1 MSAAPLSVGQ
11 LGACRGQTYSTR
23 CPWGKS
29 AGNDGTAVRRTKRPM
44 PQLVAL
50 ETRCPSDNS
59 AGNRVTAVFRQLGA
73 CRDKADAHPLSLRQF
88 GGNACADRCPS
99 DNSASSATNALH
111 PLSVGQLG
119 GKSRH
124 RCPSDKAAR
133 AATQL
138 FLPAGSCE
146 GGGPCGLRPSG
157 PGATTC
163 SRAAS
168 SKPKKN
174 APPSQARRLLSPPPR
189 RAHAAVGRTLSFNIC
204 IQHYV
209 PTPSLFNNR
218 GEPDRLTTVNQFTL
232 CSGRFVIKSN
242 NNP

>member
-23 CPWGKS
+23 CPWDKS
-29 AGNDGTAVRRTKRPM
+29 AGSDGTAVHRTRRPM

-73 CRDKADAHPLSLRQF
+73 CRDKADAHPLSLGQF

-119 GKSRH
+119 GKIAAPLSVGQGGACR
-124 RCPSDKAAR
+124 DAAR
-133 AATQL
+133 
-138 FLPAGSCE
+138 PASRKLRR
-146 GGGPCGLRPSG
+146 GGPCGLRPSG